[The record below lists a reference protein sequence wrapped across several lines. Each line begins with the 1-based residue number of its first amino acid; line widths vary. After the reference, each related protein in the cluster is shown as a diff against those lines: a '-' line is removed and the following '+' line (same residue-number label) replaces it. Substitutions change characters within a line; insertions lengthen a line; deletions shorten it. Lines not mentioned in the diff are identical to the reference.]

1 MAVLPSRGVLS
12 TSDEAYGIGQNA
24 NTHQLVS
31 IRMIDQLSFIA
42 QDVTVPLYALLVFV
56 LLPGGYLAEKAKELV
71 ERYSKQTNKDE
82 S

>member
-1 MAVLPSRGVLS
+1 MAKRKTEIPRRVQ
-12 TSDEAYGIGQNA
+12 IGQNA
-24 NTHQLVS
+24 NTHQLVCKD
-31 IRMIDQLSFIA
+31 MIDQLSFIA